1 MDFGH
6 FHHFCGSKSTLFA
19 PFRPYRISSIVLEII
34 VGVALGPRGFGIVD
48 PVYTVCET
56 KRVDNCGGPAD
67 LDERLAKGMP
77 LGATLGHIASMGVCH
92 AEDYAHGHHEDHSVQ
107 G

>member
-1 MDFGH
+1 M
-6 FHHFCGSKSTLFA
+6 A
-19 PFRPYRISSIVLEII
+19 RISSIVLEII

-67 LDERLAKGMP
+67 LDERLAQAGWS
-77 LGATLGHIASMGVCH
+77 LGEV
-92 AEDYAHGHHEDHSVQ
+92 EVEDHIRCTRYSIYVYYILYTLHKNTYMYM
-107 G
+107 